1 MRAGR
6 WPVKRRA
13 AAGRRDRPPRALRRG
28 SLRGGSFRSEDG
40 SAATAVVGVV
50 AGTILVTAAVLAGCG
65 GVIGHQRAVAAA
77 DAAALAAAD
86 VASGLLTGAPC
97 TEAQRVAEAGSARLS
112 ECAVEEGVATV
123 SVAVSV
129 GPLVLPARSRA
140 GPPP

>member
-1 MRAGR
+1 MR
-6 WPVKRRA
+6 RRT
-13 AAGRRDRPPRALRRG
+13 AAGRRDRPPWALRSG
-28 SLRGGSFRSEDG
+28 SLRGEPLRGEDG

-86 VASGLLTGAPC
+86 VASGLLAGAPC
-97 TEAQRVAEAGSARLS
+97 TEAQRVAEAGSATLS
-112 ECAVEEGVATV
+112 ECAVEGGVATV
-123 SVAVSV
+123 SVSVSV
-129 GPLVLPARSRA
+129 GPLALPARSRA